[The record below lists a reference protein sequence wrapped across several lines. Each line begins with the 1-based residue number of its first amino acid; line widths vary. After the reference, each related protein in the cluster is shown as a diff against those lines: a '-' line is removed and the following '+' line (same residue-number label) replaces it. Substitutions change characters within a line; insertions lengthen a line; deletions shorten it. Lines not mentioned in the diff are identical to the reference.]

1 MDGLLLGLV
10 KDSLTHVPFMIWV
23 VIFFG
28 LIVFGVLM
36 RYLTN
41 LKIDAAIALVFIA
54 GNSILVWRA
63 HWIDVGYAE
72 AQAKVTAAETKVAA
86 YKKTNALIVACY
98 ARNTNATVLWDR
110 TNGDC
115 VRADGAIGN

>member
-1 MDGLLLGLV
+1 MDGLLLGIV
-10 KDSLTHVPFMIWV
+10 KDSLTHVPFMIWI

-28 LIVFGVLM
+28 IIVFGVLM

-41 LKIDAAIALVFIA
+41 LKVDAFIA
-54 GNSILVWRA
+54 VVFVLGNSILVWRA

-72 AQAKVTAAETKVAA
+72 AQAKVTAAEAKVAA
-86 YKKTNALIVACY
+86 YKKTNGLIIACY
-98 ARNTNATVLWDR
+98 ARNTTATVLWDR